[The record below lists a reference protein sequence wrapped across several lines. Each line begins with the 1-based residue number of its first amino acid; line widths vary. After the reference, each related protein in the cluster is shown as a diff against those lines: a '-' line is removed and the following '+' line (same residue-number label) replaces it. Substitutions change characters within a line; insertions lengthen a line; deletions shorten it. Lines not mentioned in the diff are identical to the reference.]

1 MQITPPKKIGWRILK
16 TTIAVMLCF
25 MINFVTQNANSPF
38 YSVVAAILCL
48 QTTPTNSW
56 KFAKDRLVGTGIG
69 AVFGLATLLI
79 IVNGGVTNICLE
91 YIILSIMVIP
101 IIYTNIAIKNPTS
114 AYISTVVFF
123 SITIS
128 HATDVN
134 PYIFAF
140 NRMMETAVG
149 ILIALLINTINIYP
163 GKDKNTLFIIPYQR
177 LQITSKNKNNIL
189 IRLYRLIERKAK
201 IVISADCLP
210 NVFMPNLEDIGLKTP
225 IILFDGIAL
234 YDFACKKYTTFEKIS
249 ANTNEKITEFLDKNN
264 CNYIITEI
272 NNGTEQSFIKNL
284 KTAEEQAYYQTLR
297 LSPYSNFVVVDQLP
311 TVNIFNYQLIGKPN
325 NIKTMAKQIK
335 DVLPNEVTTYLID
348 TEKYSQLIICV
359 KVLEDLNIFETIM
372 QDTKTTKKINYQKQ
386 DDDISGEK
394 FLKRIEQRFYRPFLF
409 K

>member
-25 MINFVTQNANSPF
+25 MINFVTQNSNSPF

-79 IVNGGVTNICLE
+79 IVNGGVTNIWLE
-91 YIILSIMVIP
+91 YIILSVMVIP

-128 HATDVN
+128 HATDIN

-234 YDFACKKYTTFEKIS
+234 YDFDSKKYTAFEKIS
-249 ANTNEKITEFLDKNN
+249 ANTNKKITEFLDKNN

-272 NNGTEQSFIKNL
+272 NNGTEQSFIKKL

-335 DVLPNEVTTYLID
+335 DVLPNEVTTYLIN

-359 KVLEDLNIFETIM
+359 KAPEDANIFESIM

-386 DDDISGEK
+386 DATMSGEK
-394 FLKRIEQRFYRPFLF
+394 FLKRIEQRFYSPFLF